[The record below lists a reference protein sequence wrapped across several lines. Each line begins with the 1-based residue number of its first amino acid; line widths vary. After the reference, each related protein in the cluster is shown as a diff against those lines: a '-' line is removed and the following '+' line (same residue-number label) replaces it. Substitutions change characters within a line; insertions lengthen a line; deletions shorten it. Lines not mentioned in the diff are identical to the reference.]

1 MKISNII
8 EVFDKNFNE
17 LVLLSKKFVLIDFW
31 ADWCGPCKILAPI
44 LEDIADQYL
53 GTIIVGKMN
62 VDKNNV
68 IPPQYSIRGIPSLLL
83 FYHAQVIGTKIGA
96 LSKVELIDFL
106 NTHLKQ
112 ENI

>member
-17 LVLLSKKFVLIDFW
+17 IVLLSKKYVLVDFW

-53 GTIIVGKMN
+53 GKIIVGKMN
-62 VDKNNV
+62 VDKNSL
-68 IPPQYSIRGIPSLLL
+68 IPPKYSIRGIPSLLL
-83 FYHAQVIGTKIGA
+83 FYNSQVIGTKIGA

-106 NTHLKQ
+106 NTHLNQ

>member
-17 LVLLSKKFVLIDFW
+17 IVLLSKDYVLVDFW

-44 LEDIADQYL
+44 LEEIADQYL
-53 GTIIVGKMN
+53 GKLIVAKMN
-62 VDKNNV
+62 VDLNIH
-68 IPPQYSIRGIPSLLL
+68 IPPKYSIRGIPSLLL
-83 FYHAQVIGTKIGA
+83 FYNAQIVSTKIGVI
-96 LSKVELIDFL
+96 SKVELIDFL
-106 NTHLKQ
+106 NHHLKQ